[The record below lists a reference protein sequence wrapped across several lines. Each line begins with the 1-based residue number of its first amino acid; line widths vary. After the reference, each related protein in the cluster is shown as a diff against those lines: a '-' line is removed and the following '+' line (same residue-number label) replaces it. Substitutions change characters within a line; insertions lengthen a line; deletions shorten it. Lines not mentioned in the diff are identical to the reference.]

1 VPSTPPTTNTEE
13 LTSET
18 FAERRRLAGLLAG
31 LTPEQW
37 AQRSLCD
44 GWRVREV
51 VAHITLPYRHNGLR
65 VIAGIIAARGRFNV
79 FADRI
84 ARRDTANVTDAELL
98 ASLQRNAEHRWK
110 PPGGGQLG
118 ALSHDVIHGLDIT
131 EPLGLPRPP
140 TERVRTVVAGCT
152 KRQLA
157 YFGVDL
163 AGTRLQADDCDV
175 SVGPEDAVT
184 TLRMPAADILLVI
197 TGRRVLPNAV
207 G

>member
-1 VPSTPPTTNTEE
+1 MTATTNSDP
-13 LTSET
+13 LAAET

-31 LTPEQW
+31 LTPAQW
-37 AQRSLCD
+37 AHPSLCS

-51 VAHITLPYRHNGLR
+51 VAHITLPYRHSGPR
-65 VIAGIIAARGRFNV
+65 VIGGIIAARGRFNV

-84 ARRDTANVTDAELL
+84 ARRDTARCSDADLL
-98 ASLQRNAEHRWK
+98 ASLEQNAQHPWK

-131 EPLGLPRPP
+131 ESLGLPRPP
-140 TERVRTVVAGCT
+140 TARVQTVLAGST

-163 AGTRLQADDCDV
+163 SGTRLVADDCDV
-175 SVGPEDAVT
+175 SIGPADAAA
-184 TLRMPAADILLVI
+184 TLRMPAADMLLVV
-197 TGRRVLPNAV
+197 TGRRVLPASP
-207 G
+207 

>member
-1 VPSTPPTTNTEE
+1 MTATTNSDP
-13 LTSET
+13 LAAET

-31 LTPEQW
+31 LTPAQW
-37 AQRSLCD
+37 AHPSLCS

-51 VAHITLPYRHNGLR
+51 VAHITLPYRHSGPR
-65 VIAGIIAARGRFNV
+65 VIGGIIAARGRFNV

-84 ARRDTANVTDAELL
+84 ARRDTARCSDADLL
-98 ASLQRNAEHRWK
+98 ASLEQNAQHPWK

-140 TERVRTVVAGCT
+140 TARVQTVLAGST

-163 AGTRLQADDCDV
+163 SGTRLVADDCDV
-175 SVGPEDAVT
+175 SIGPANAAA
-184 TLRMPAADILLVI
+184 TLRMPAADMLLVV
-197 TGRRVLPNAV
+197 TGRRVLPASP
-207 G
+207 

>member
-1 VPSTPPTTNTEE
+1 MTASTNIDA
-13 LTSET
+13 LAAET

-31 LTPEQW
+31 LTRAQW
-37 AQRSLCD
+37 AHPSLCS

-51 VAHITLPYRHNGLR
+51 VAHITLPYRHSGPR
-65 VIAGIIAARGRFNV
+65 VIGGIIAARGRFNV

-84 ARRDTANVTDAELL
+84 ARRDTERFSDAELL
-98 ASLQRNAEHRWK
+98 ASLEQNTQHPWK

-140 TERVRTVVAGCT
+140 AARVQTVLAGST
-152 KRQLA
+152 KRQLK

-163 AGTRLQADDCDV
+163 SGTRMEADDCDA
-175 SVGPEDAVT
+175 SIGPANAGT
-184 TLRMPAADILLVI
+184 TLRMPAADMLLVA
-197 TGRRVLPNAV
+197 TGRRVLPGAP
-207 G
+207 

>member
-1 VPSTPPTTNTEE
+1 MTVTPTTNTED
-13 LTSET
+13 LAAET
-18 FAERRRLAGLLAG
+18 FAERRRLAALLAG
-31 LTPEQW
+31 LTTTQW
-37 AQRSLCD
+37 AQPSLCS

-65 VIAGIIAARGRFNV
+65 VLGGIVAARGRFNV

-84 ARRDTANVTDAELL
+84 AHRDTAKLADADLL
-98 ASLQRNAEHRWK
+98 ASLQQNVEHRWK

-131 EPLGLPRPP
+131 EALGLPRPP
-140 TERVRTVVAGCT
+140 TARVKTVVAGST
-152 KRQLA
+152 KRQLS

-163 AGTRLQADDCDV
+163 SDARLEADDCDL
-175 SVGPEDAVT
+175 SVGPASAGT

-197 TGRRVLPNAV
+197 TGRRALPDAHD
-207 G
+207 